1 MRKDYISF
9 VDKSTKSNQNQNNMV
24 VMDDT
29 NGNQKEKIMWL
40 LVIVSVISLCICCTY
55 IVLMYNSLQ
64 SIVQSIDNT
73 KHFLT
78 NNSSIGVEKCLN
90 KLLNS
95 VCDNYQYGDMLL

>member
-1 MRKDYISF
+1 MRKDYVSF
-9 VDKSTKSNQNQNNMV
+9 VDKTMKTGQNSNKVV
-24 VMDDT
+24 VMDDSY
-29 NGNQKEKIMWL
+29 QKVKERAMWL
-40 LVIVSVISLCICCTY
+40 LSIVSVLSLGICCVY

-64 SIVQSIDNT
+64 SIVQSIDDT

-95 VCDNYQYGDMLL
+95 VCDNYQYGDMLP